1 MDSEPEQKYSN
12 QQLDCPAEDNKFSK
26 PWGFLRNNSNLAN
39 HSINRRQ
46 TVSYQWDIEVG

>member
-12 QQLDCPAEDNKFSK
+12 QQLDFPEEDNKFSK
-26 PWGFLRNNSNLAN
+26 PWGFLRNHSNLAN

-46 TVSYQWDIEVG
+46 PVSNKWDIEVG